1 MEWTDQKDILMFC
14 EVIGEKNFDHKS
26 GSRDRVTSLQNVD
39 ASLDAIDG
47 ILLIAT
53 AFRDRVAKRVKNFS
67 AQLNSEKKLSGKKDR
82 RLLNMILYYKI

>member
-1 MEWTDQKDILMFC
+1 MFC

-53 AFRDRVAKRVKNFS
+53 AFRDRVANLLKNFS

>member
-14 EVIGEKNFDHKS
+14 EVIGEKIFDHKP
-26 GSRDRVTSLQNVD
+26 GSRDRVTSWQNVD

-47 ILLIAT
+47 FLLIAT
-53 AFRDRVAKRVKNFS
+53 TVRDKVTNLLKIFS

-82 RLLNMILYYKI
+82 TF